1 MIPTIVITTPLLDAD
16 HEEIPSVTVTRNV
29 DDQDYNPTD
38 ITMDSVIVNNAH
50 GSGLYPPSLFIAARS
65 SNPRTKKNVED
76 FIKSRLDTFVPS
88 SSSCQCTSLV
98 NSIEELLECPVCRDR
113 VGREV
118 YQCHRGHIMCQTCRA
133 RLLTCP
139 VCRSLLTLPAIRN
152 RAMERIASIIL

>member
-1 MIPTIVITTPLLDAD
+1 MGFNASNSSENLQSTMIPTIVITTPLLDAD

-65 SNPRTKKNVED
+65 SNPRAKKNVED

-98 NSIEELLECPVCRDR
+98 NSIEELLECPVCR
-113 VGREV
+113 
-118 YQCHRGHIMCQTCRA
+118 A

-152 RAMERIASIIL
+152 RAMERIASIL